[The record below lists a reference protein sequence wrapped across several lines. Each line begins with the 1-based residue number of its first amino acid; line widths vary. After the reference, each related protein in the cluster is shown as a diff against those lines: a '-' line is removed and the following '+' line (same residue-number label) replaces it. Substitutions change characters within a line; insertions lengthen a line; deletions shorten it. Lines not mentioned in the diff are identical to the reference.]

1 MAFHEEWFRNQEY
14 LPLSPLRVEAVS
26 AMAKRGGYRSWGN
39 YLSRAKSQHVREG
52 HHWTD
57 QLELAFKEAKRSVER
72 GQGPARQSAPLDVV
86 AVASQS
92 VGFEPIHGD
101 WPVNPKGLFVMG
113 SMFMMR
119 EIEIS
124 LTRVCHIKLNV
135 ASGTLAWLLPAS
147 KTDPKALSVTRTWS
161 CVCAVRPELCPVH
174 IMEQRLSSFMHVA
187 SDTPLF
193 PSFSGDFPEKDSVV
207 KSIEHLAALL
217 GVSVLDDNGRS
228 GFGGHSMRVSGA
240 QYLSSIGL
248 GESLIALLARWMSP
262 TIKRYVGESP
272 LHVLGRE
279 FEKAVTST
287 ESGWTT
293 SVPMNAPSTE
303 SKQAIA
309 HLQSLLLKQETEHHS
324 SMNELKQLRERFELL
339 DAPCKINFIV
349 NMETYVGH
357 KVAYMSL
364 DSPAKDWRT
373 ACGWPFAGA
382 GCSYRS
388 WTVDDFTAKPCK
400 NCFRAELLGGEVR
413 GSERASTSSS
423 SSSSSE

>member
-1 MAFHEEWFRNQEY
+1 
-14 LPLSPLRVEAVS
+14 
-26 AMAKRGGYRSWGN
+26 
-39 YLSRAKSQHVREG
+39 
-52 HHWTD
+52 
-57 QLELAFKEAKRSVER
+57 
-72 GQGPARQSAPLDVV
+72 
-86 AVASQS
+86 
-92 VGFEPIHGD
+92 
-101 WPVNPKGLFVMG
+101 
-113 SMFMMR
+113 
-119 EIEIS
+119 
-124 LTRVCHIKLNV
+124 
-135 ASGTLAWLLPAS
+135 
-147 KTDPKALSVTRTWS
+147 
-161 CVCAVRPELCPVH
+161 
-174 IMEQRLSSFMHVA
+174 
-187 SDTPLF
+187 
-193 PSFSGDFPEKDSVV
+193 
-207 KSIEHLAALL
+207 
-217 GVSVLDDNGRS
+217 
-228 GFGGHSMRVSGA
+228 MRVSGA